1 MTNELENQQQ
11 FQEQQDP
18 RTPQELAQN
27 QVQSANTSEALH
39 IPISKGTGLNLQQIL
54 PERQKSQGQQQLH
67 AWDQVSTDFPLPK
80 GYQMRHNGVYV
91 NTGKGGWQLVCQP
104 MGIIKRYKDMIT
116 SKEVYQIEYM
126 DTAQSECQYLDV
138 DSSIFSRTGV
148 DTLLVKGLVFPSSG
162 KNRLVDYLSSQK
174 GLLAPLWVYPDVGW
188 EQPSRLAIQVD
199 TQDVNP
205 NKTAFLGAT
214 RISRDNKK
222 GINNGSKYNLKPS
235 GSYEHWLKMYSKEV
249 SGNVPLEFGV
259 VLGLSAILVQVLK
272 QWNPDLQNFFCHIVG
287 QSTTGK
293 TTVAALAVSVAGRP
307 STTDK
312 GLLRTWNAT
321 QNALTIMLNGNHG
334 VPLVLDELS
343 MSSQKDLTS
352 LIYQLA
358 DGSEKSR
365 ATQSATLKDSKSWNT
380 TIISTGEL
388 KITDRVNQN
397 DGLLVRILEL
407 EGVQFTTSAEQS
419 ERIKREVDENY
430 GWVAPDFV
438 SCIQQKPL
446 DDLHKLY
453 EQAISLANEELDDSK
468 FKPRLAN
475 KIAIIPLVAMLANEF
490 FGWSIVP
497 QRLVK
502 FIVGNT
508 NEDWATP
515 VGERAL
521 DVLIP
526 YLISHQH
533 DIKVGKGDADVT
545 SHLIGSMRLE
555 DGNIIINILKQEL
568 MDIFKQ
574 LGFQDTATILS
585 QWESDGTLKSERD
598 RKTRRVEING
608 KRQTTYPICISKIYL
623 DQFYKLKTST
633 TDPEDLFNDINF
645 GKQSEEKHNGK

>member
-1 MTNELENQQQ
+1 MTIEPMKQPLNP
-11 FQEQQDP
+11 QQDP
-18 RTPQELAQN
+18 RTNQELSENEVQGANTLEALSEDSSINLQHEAQDHQQSQE
-27 QVQSANTSEALH
+27 QVQAN
-39 IPISKGTGLNLQQIL
+39 
-54 PERQKSQGQQQLH
+54 
-67 AWDQVSTDFPLPK
+67 FPLPTDYRMSSK
-80 GYQMRHNGVYV
+80 GIYV
-91 NTGKGGWQLVCQP
+91 WSGKGGWKFVCP
-104 MGIIKRYKDMIT
+104 CMGIVKRYKDIAAET
-116 SKEVYQIEYM
+116 EYYDLEYKEGSKSQCIQVE
-126 DTAQSECQYLDV
+126 
-138 DSSIFSRTGV
+138 SSIFSRMGI
-148 DTLLVKGLVFPSSG
+148 DALLVRGVVFPS
-162 KNRLVDYLSSQK
+162 KNKNQVVDYLAAQKSLLDPILLFSS
-174 GLLAPLWVYPDVGW
+174 AGW
-188 EQPSRLAIQVD
+188 EEAPRGVIRVENQF
-199 TQDVNP
+199 VNP
-205 NKTAFLGAT
+205 NEMAFLGAT
-214 RISRDNKK
+214 RISQDGIE
-222 GINNGSKYNLKPS
+222 GINNGLKYDLKPA
-235 GSYEHWLKMYSKEV
+235 GSYEAWRKLYDEEV
-249 SGNVPLEFGV
+249 AGNIPLEFGV
-259 VLGLSAILVQVLK
+259 VLGLSAILVQVLT
-272 QWNPDLQNFFCHIVG
+272 QWNPDLRNFFCHIVG

-293 TTVAALAVSVAGRP
+293 TTVAALAASVAGRP
-307 STTDK
+307 STTNN
-312 GLLRTWNAT
+312 GLVRTWNTT

-365 ATQSATLKDSKSWNT
+365 ATQSATLKDSRSWTT

-388 KITDRVNQN
+388 KITDRINQN

-419 ERIKREVDENY
+419 ERIKREVAENY

-438 SCIQQKPL
+438 SRIQQKPL
-446 DDLHKLY
+446 ADLHKFY
-453 EQAISLANEELDDSK
+453 EQAISLVSEELVDSK
-468 FKPRLAN
+468 FKTRLAN

-490 FGWSIVP
+490 FGWSIAP

-502 FIVGNT
+502 FIVGNM
-508 NEDWATP
+508 NEDWDTP

-526 YLISHQH
+526 YLIGHQH

-585 QWESDGTLKSERD
+585 QWEYDGTLKSERD

-608 KRQTTYPICISKIYL
+608 KRQTTYPICISKMYL